1 VVDRTLTHFCDLVRQ
16 RRYVVSSH
24 ATEELEDDELEILD
38 LESIV
43 LTGEIIERQIDR
55 RTREQKYLIR
65 GITLANALACVVA
78 KVDAVGRAVFI
89 TVYRE

>member
-1 VVDRTLTHFCDLVRQ
+1 MADRTLTRFCDLVRQ

-24 ATEELEDDELEILD
+24 ATEELEDDKLEILD

-43 LTGEIIERQIDR
+43 LTGEIIECQTDQ

-65 GITLANALACVVA
+65 GITLTNALACVVA
-78 KVDAVGRAVFI
+78 KFDTVGRAVFI
-89 TVYRE
+89 TVFLE